1 MKKNPYTGKLITI
14 EGLDGAGKSTQSE
27 MIVNH
32 FNANCACQIRATCEP
47 TQFVVG
53 GLVRS
58 RLLNEWSCTPDCLQ
72 LMFAADRADHLEK
85 EIEPLLKRGVNII
98 CDRYFL
104 SSVAYGSID
113 TDMDW
118 LIQINSRFLAPDLTI
133 YLDVAAPVCVRRMR
147 ENGRSIE
154 LFEKQ
159 DVLEKVAANYKRA
172 FDILKNEI
180 EVAMVDG
187 DRSSEEIAK
196 DIIELLNFKIFN
208 FKPINNQ

>member
-1 MKKNPYTGKLITI
+1 VPDTRNLRTDTVCGGRFGAEPVVERMVMHA
-14 EGLDGAGKSTQSE
+14 GLFTAD
-27 MIVNH
+27 
-32 FNANCACQIRATCEP
+32 
-47 TQFVVG
+47 
-53 GLVRS
+53 VRGRS
-58 RLLNEWSCTPDCLQ
+58 GRS
-72 LMFAADRADHLEK
+72 LEK

-196 DIIELLNFKIFN
+196 DIIEFILNFKILTLNRF
-208 FKPINNQ
+208 NNQ